1 MKTTKLILLIAC
13 LISIPSFSQCWKS
26 VSVGYANVLAI
37 AENGTLWGWGKNSNG
52 ELGDGTILL
61 KNTPVQIGT
70 ASNWKEISAS
80 IDGIY
85 SFTLGIRTDGTL
97 WAWGSNH
104 RGQLGDGTEIPRSS
118 PVQIG
123 TDTDWKT
130 VTAGLSHSVAIKENG
145 TLWGWGAS
153 DRFALSVPSGPNVLI
168 PRQIGTD
175 NNWRQASAHD
185 RVTVAV
191 KTNNTVWAW
200 GWNKNDFLDMPGGAT
215 NSDEFQFPTQKR
227 AGINIRKTGTGD
239 RSSMDINTS
248 NYINGLTPPIFY
260 IWDADNGHRTTGLI
274 RLSDRT
280 LWYSGVTLGG
290 SSPVGVG
297 GRVQLGTAT
306 NWSSVSVGS
315 QCAAAIN
322 VDKEIW
328 TWGSNFHGGLGIGT
342 NGVGMTAFV
351 PVQVVC
357 PSALLSTPENDLKMG
372 LHLYP
377 NPAQDFITIE
387 SDFSIDYLVIT
398 DVRGKEISKQSYD
411 NTRIIYDVSTF
422 SKGMYFVKA
431 YSENRQNQI
440 KFIKN

>member
-1 MKTTKLILLIAC
+1 MKTTKLVLALFFLIAT
-13 LISIPSFSQCWKS
+13 PSFSQCWKS

-37 AENGTLWGWGKNSNG
+37 AENGTLWGWGKNSSG

-70 ASNWKEISAS
+70 ANNWKEIATS

-85 SFTLGIRTDGTL
+85 CFTLGIRTDGTL
-97 WAWGSNH
+97 WAWGSNN
-104 RGQLGDGTEIPRSS
+104 RGQLGDGT
-118 PVQIG
+118 QISKNYPIQVG

-130 VTAGLSHSVAIKENG
+130 VAAGLSHSVAIKENG

-153 DRFALSVPSGPNVLI
+153 DRFALSDPSGLDVLS

-175 NNWRQASAHD
+175 SNWRQVSAHD
-185 RVTVAV
+185 RVNLAV
-191 KTNNTVWAW
+191 KTNNTIWAW
-200 GWNKNDFLDMPGGAT
+200 GYNQNNFIDDVPVAAIIGNDIR
-215 NSDEFQFPTQKR
+215 FPTQLIG
-227 AGINIRKTGTGD
+227 GINIRKTAVGD
-239 RSSMDINTS
+239 RRVMKIGTDNNLAVT
-248 NYINGLTPPIFY
+248 GPPY
-260 IWDADNGHRTTGLI
+260 YVLDADNGYRTGASI
-274 RLSDRT
+274 KLSDRT
-280 LWYSGVTLGG
+280 LWYSGLTLGG
-290 SSPVGVG
+290 GSSVTVGNT
-297 GRVQLGTAT
+297 QLGTAT

-315 QCAAAIN
+315 QCAAVIN
-322 VDKEIW
+322 ENKELW

-357 PSALLSTPENDLKMG
+357 PSALLSIPENDLEMG
-372 LHLYP
+372 LQLYP
-377 NPAQDFITIE
+377 NPARDFVTIE

-398 DVRGKEISKQSYD
+398 DLQGKEISKKSYD
-411 NTRIIYDVSTF
+411 TTRIIYDVSSL

-431 YSENRQNQI
+431 YSGNRQNHI